1 MKTARILSFILLG
14 TTIGLSSCKDKAKI
28 TNATIDSLRQAGGLV
43 PPIQAANIPQPID
56 SSLAIFQD
64 TLFPPA
70 GDYGS
75 RTFFHLKNGMVYTGQ
90 AVNQKPTLSGDIIM
104 AYFYHNDTDTSAT
117 LTNLYTFPYPQN
129 NWKQSMTLF
138 RKGISEEAYQFSN
151 TNSDLKT
158 AFHNSS
164 KAESEK
170 GAVYKLASNDIIAF
184 KTERNQYGLIR
195 VKHLIPGNNPYK
207 SYLAFEMKVQ
217 R

>member
-1 MKTARILSFILLG
+1 MKTTRILCFILLG
-14 TTIGLSSCKDKAKI
+14 AAIGISSCKNKTKI
-28 TNATIDSLRQAGGLV
+28 MNATIDSLRQIGDKTPAAG
-43 PPIQAANIPQPID
+43 ISQTID
-56 SSLAIFQD
+56 SSLAIYHD
-64 TLFPPA
+64 TLYPPA

-90 AVNQKPTLSGDIIM
+90 AVNQKPVLSADIIM
-104 AYFYHNDTDTSAT
+104 AYFYHNDSDTSAT

-129 NWKQSMTLF
+129 KWKQTMTLF
-138 RKGISEEAYQFSN
+138 RKGISEEAYQLSN

-164 KAESEK
+164 KAEDSQ

-195 VKHLIPGNNPYK
+195 VKNLVPGNNPYK